1 MPRRNRRPNRKRSRH
16 DDGAISKTL
25 FREMTRNQVGYE
37 AGYVCYFC
45 GTKTRKRSAQSDP
58 RGFTVDHLTP
68 LSRGGNWDMAN
79 LVCACRDCNNRK
91 ADMTEAEY
99 LVRKV
104 KAG

>member
-1 MPRRNRRPNRKRSRH
+1 MPRRNKRSKRKKRRH
-16 DDGAISKTL
+16 DDGYLTQSL
-25 FREMTRNQVGYE
+25 FREMARNQVGYE

-45 GTKTRKRSAQSDP
+45 GTKTKKRSAQSDP

-68 LSRGGNWDMAN
+68 LSRGGNWDLAN

-99 LVRKV
+99 LATRSM
-104 KAG
+104 AG